1 MRRSIPPVTP
11 ARAIIRRRMTA
22 LAELEVPT
30 LDYRD
35 PGLTGPAFRE
45 TLRDLRERSWIARAD
60 PLGWF
65 VLDHEATAFFL
76 RTRSATFPG
85 RLVLEMQGV
94 TSGPLY
100 ERLKGNLL
108 DLDGEAHRRLRKLV
122 QPAFTP
128 KAADGFR
135 PAMREQ
141 LEGLFGAVAADG
153 RCDFVAALA
162 KPYPARMIAA
172 VMGAPLEDA
181 PRLQEWANVIQGQF
195 DPVKLATEL
204 PALERAA
211 TEFQDY
217 AGALLEQ
224 RRGRPADDLI
234 SILLAAEEDGD
245 QLSDDECL
253 SLVSSVLVGGV
264 DTTQS
269 QLAHAV
275 RLFAEHPDQWR
286 ALADDPGLAEA
297 AVDEVLR
304 YEPIAPF
311 TARTTREDVEFRDV
325 SFPQGTVVFAC
336 AHTANRDPD
345 EYDAPEAFDITA
357 SRERAK
363 PLTFGAGPHFCLGA
377 NLARAELQEA
387 LRFLPSRMPGLELAG
402 EPVYDTPMG
411 VYGLLELP
419 VRWQA

>member
-1 MRRSIPPVTP
+1 M
-11 ARAIIRRRMTA
+11 ARPMAA
-22 LAELEVPT
+22 LAELDVPT

-45 TLRDLRERSWIARAD
+45 TLRDLRERSWIARAE
-60 PLGWF
+60 PIGWF

-76 RTRSATFPG
+76 RTKSATFPG
-85 RLVLEMQGV
+85 RVLFEVQGV

-108 DLDGEAHRRLRKLV
+108 DSDGEDHRRLRKLV

-128 KAADGFR
+128 KAADAYR

-141 LEGLFGAVAADG
+141 LEALFEPVAGDG
-153 RCDFVAALA
+153 RCDFVGAIA
-162 KPYPARMIAA
+162 KPYPARMIAT
-172 VMGAPLEDA
+172 VMGAPLDDA

-195 DPVKLATEL
+195 DPVKLENEL

-211 TEFQDY
+211 TEFQEY
-217 AGALLEQ
+217 ASGLLEE
-224 RRGRPADDLI
+224 RRGASADDLI
-234 SILLAAEEDGD
+234 STLLAAEEDGD
-245 QLSDDECL
+245 QLSDEECL

-275 RLFAEHPDQWR
+275 RLFAEHPEQWR
-286 ALADDPGLAEA
+286 ALADDPQLAPA

-311 TARTTREDVEFRDV
+311 TARITREEIEFRDV
-325 SFPQGTVVFAC
+325 TFPEGTLVFAC

-345 EYDAPEAFDITA
+345 EYDEPEAFDISTD
-357 SRERAK
+357 RERAK

-387 LRFLPSRMPGLELAG
+387 LALLPARMPELELDG

-411 VYGLLELP
+411 VYGLRELP
-419 VRWQA
+419 VRWSA

>member
-1 MRRSIPPVTP
+1 M
-11 ARAIIRRRMTA
+11 AA
-22 LAELEVPT
+22 LEELELPT
-30 LDYRD
+30 IDYRD
-35 PGLTGPAFRE
+35 PALTGAAFRD
-45 TLRDLRERSWIARAD
+45 TLRELRERSWVARAE

-85 RLVLEMQGV
+85 RLVLEVQGV

-108 DLDGEAHRRLRKLV
+108 DLDGEPHKRLRKLV
-122 QPAFTP
+122 HHAFTP
-128 KAADGFR
+128 KAADALR

-141 LEGLFGAVAADG
+141 LEELFPADR
-153 RCDFVAALA
+153 RCDFVASIA
-162 KPYPARMIAA
+162 KPYPARMIAT

-181 PRLQEWANVIQGQF
+181 PQLQEWANVIQGQF
-195 DPVKLATEL
+195 DPVKLSTEL

-211 TEFQDY
+211 TEFVDY
-217 AGALLEQ
+217 ARGLLEQ
-224 RRGRPADDLI
+224 RRRAPADDLL
-234 SILLAAEEDGD
+234 STLLAAELDE
-245 QLSDDECL
+245 DECV

-269 QLAHAV
+269 QLAHGL

-286 ALADDPGLAEA
+286 ALREDPALVPA
-297 AVDEVLR
+297 AVEEILR

-311 TARTTREDVEFRDV
+311 TARITLEDVEFRDV
-325 SFPQGTVVFAC
+325 VFPQGTLVFAC
-336 AHTANRDPD
+336 AHTANRDGA
-345 EYDAPEAFDITA
+345 EYDEPESFDITA
-357 SRERAK
+357 PRERGR
-363 PLTFGAGPHFCLGA
+363 PLSFGAGPHFCLGA
-377 NLARAELQEA
+377 NLARAELHEA
-387 LRFLPSRMPGLELAG
+387 LAFLAPRMPELALDG

-419 VRWQA
+419 LRW

>member
-1 MRRSIPPVTP
+1 MAAVT
-11 ARAIIRRRMTA
+11 
-22 LAELEVPT
+22 ELDLPT
-30 LDYRD
+30 IDYRA
-35 PGLTGPAFRE
+35 PELTGPAFRE
-45 TLRDLRERSWIARAD
+45 TLRDLRERSWIARAE

-85 RLVLEMQGV
+85 RLVLEVQGV

-108 DLDGEAHRRLRKLV
+108 DLDGAAHRRLRSLV

-128 KAADGFR
+128 KAADAYR

-141 LEGLFGAVAADG
+141 LDDLFGAVAADG
-153 RCDFVAALA
+153 RCDFVAAIA
-162 KPYPARMIAA
+162 KPYPARMIAS
-172 VMGAPLEDA
+172 VMGAPVDDA

-217 AGALLEQ
+217 AAALLEQ
-224 RRGRPADDLI
+224 RKRSPTDDLI
-234 SILLAAEEDGD
+234 STLLVAEDDGER
-245 QLSDDECL
+245 LSDDECL
-253 SLVSSVLVGGV
+253 SIVSSVLVGGV

-269 QLAHAV
+269 QLAHAI
-275 RLFAEHPDQWR
+275 RLFAEHPEQWR
-286 ALADDPGLAEA
+286 ALAEDRGLAGA
-297 AVDEVLR
+297 AVDEALR

-311 TARTTREDVEFRDV
+311 TARITREDVEFRDV
-325 SFPQGTVVFAC
+325 LFPAGTLVFAC
-336 AHTANRDPD
+336 AHTANRDP
-345 EYDAPEAFDITA
+345 ECYDAPEDFDIRAT
-357 SRERAK
+357 RDRAK

-377 NLARAELQEA
+377 NLARAELEEA
-387 LRFLPSRMPGLELAG
+387 LSFLAPRMPGLELAG
-402 EPVYDTPMG
+402 EPIYDTPMG

-419 VRWQA
+419 VRWGA

>member
-1 MRRSIPPVTP
+1 MMDDRVMADVS
-11 ARAIIRRRMTA
+11 
-22 LAELEVPT
+22 ELDLPT
-30 LDYRD
+30 LDYR
-35 PGLTGPAFRE
+35 PPELTGPPFRE
-45 TLRDLRERSWIARAD
+45 TLKDRRERSWVARPE

-162 KPYPARMIAA
+162 KPDPARMIAA

-211 TEFQDY
+211 TEFQED
-217 AGALLEQ
+217 ASGLREE
-224 RRGRPADDLI
+224 RRGASADDLI
-234 SILLAAEEDGD
+234 STLLAAEEDGD
-245 QLSDDECL
+245 QLSDEECL

-269 QLAHAV
+269 QLAHAI
-275 RLFAEHPDQWR
+275 RLFAEHSEQWR
-286 ALADDPGLAEA
+286 ALAGDAGLAAA

-304 YEPIAPF
+304 YEPIA
-311 TARTTREDVEFRDV
+311 
-325 SFPQGTVVFAC
+325 
-336 AHTANRDPD
+336 
-345 EYDAPEAFDITA
+345 
-357 SRERAK
+357 
-363 PLTFGAGPHFCLGA
+363 
-377 NLARAELQEA
+377 
-387 LRFLPSRMPGLELAG
+387 
-402 EPVYDTPMG
+402 
-411 VYGLLELP
+411 
-419 VRWQA
+419 

>member
-1 MRRSIPPVTP
+1 M
-11 ARAIIRRRMTA
+11 AA
-22 LAELEVPT
+22 LEELELPT
-30 LDYRD
+30 IDYRD
-35 PGLTGPAFRE
+35 PALTGAAFRD
-45 TLRDLRERSWIARAD
+45 TLRELRERSWVARAE

-85 RLVLEMQGV
+85 RLVLEVQGV

-108 DLDGEAHRRLRKLV
+108 DLDGEEHRRLRKLV

-128 KAADGFR
+128 KAADAYR

-141 LEGLFGAVAADG
+141 LAELFGDVDG
-153 RCDFVAALA
+153 RCDFVAAIA
-162 KPYPARMIAA
+162 KPYPARMIAS

-195 DPVKLATEL
+195 DPVKLSTEL

-217 AGALLEQ
+217 ARGLLEE
-224 RRGRPADDLI
+224 RRRAPADDLI
-234 SILLAAEEDGD
+234 STLLDVPEEE
-245 QLSDDECL
+245 SL

-269 QLAHAV
+269 QLAHAI
-275 RLFAEHPDQWR
+275 RLLAEHPEQWR
-286 ALADDPGLAEA
+286 ALADDPSLAPA

-311 TARTTREDVEFRDV
+311 TARITREEIEFRDV
-325 SFPQGTVVFAC
+325 TFPEGTLVFAC

-345 EYDAPEAFDITA
+345 EYDEPEAFDISA
-357 SRERAK
+357 DRERAK
-363 PLTFGAGPHFCLGA
+363 PLTFGAAPHFCLGA

-387 LRFLPSRMPGLELAG
+387 LALLPARMPELELDG

-411 VYGLLELP
+411 VYGLRELP
-419 VRWQA
+419 VRWS

>member
-1 MRRSIPPVTP
+1 M
-11 ARAIIRRRMTA
+11 ARPMAA
-22 LAELEVPT
+22 LAELDVPT

-45 TLRDLRERSWIARAD
+45 TLRDLRERSWIARAE
-60 PLGWF
+60 PIGWF

-85 RLVLEMQGV
+85 RIVLEVQGV

-128 KAADGFR
+128 KAADAYR

-141 LEGLFGAVAADG
+141 LEALFEPVAGDG
-153 RCDFVAALA
+153 RCDFVGAIA
-162 KPYPARMIAA
+162 KPYPARMIAT
-172 VMGAPLEDA
+172 VMGAPLDDA

-195 DPVKLATEL
+195 DPVKLENEL

-211 TEFQDY
+211 TEFQEY
-217 AGALLEQ
+217 ASGLLEE
-224 RRGRPADDLI
+224 RRGASADDLI
-234 SILLAAEEDGD
+234 STLLAAEEDGD
-245 QLSDDECL
+245 QLSDEECL

-275 RLFAEHPDQWR
+275 RLFAEHPEQWR
-286 ALADDPGLAEA
+286 ALADDPQLAPA

-311 TARTTREDVEFRDV
+311 TARITREEIEFRDV
-325 SFPQGTVVFAC
+325 TFPEGTLVFAC

-345 EYDAPEAFDITA
+345 EYDEPEAFDISTD
-357 SRERAK
+357 RERAK

-387 LRFLPSRMPGLELAG
+387 LALLPARMPELELDG

-411 VYGLLELP
+411 VYGLRELP
-419 VRWQA
+419 VRWSA